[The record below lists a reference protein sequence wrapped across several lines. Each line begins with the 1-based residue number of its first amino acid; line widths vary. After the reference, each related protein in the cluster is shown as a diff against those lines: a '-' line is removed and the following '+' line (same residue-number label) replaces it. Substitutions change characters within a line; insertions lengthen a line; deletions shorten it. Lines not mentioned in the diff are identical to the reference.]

1 MRTFRGVL
9 IILILFGAIFGFVGW
24 KLYKSRRVAVLK
36 KINDERGQ
44 LEAQKQNNLNQLES
58 MTNFS
63 ASHGGLFARSFP
75 MNPSNA
81 RIEYQ
86 MWLSQLAE
94 FCEMPNAKIQ
104 IGAYQRGQGTASNKF
119 QLQVQCKE
127 EALLRFLYEFS
138 WTGFLH
144 RIDSLDIQPVAGSD
158 ELSVTMLIEGLS
170 LAKLDQR
177 NPYPDP
183 VRLPPSRQYLKRLAS
198 GPFATYSPYA
208 RANIFQYAQS
218 GFDDASFAILTGIPS
233 KRVSEEEPPQVTTRW
248 NIGSIGKTLTVGVG
262 EKLQIGSF
270 DGVIESIDDDIV
282 YLRQNGGR
290 LWALSLGDK
299 LSDAVA
305 LPNEF

>member
-1 MRTFRGVL
+1 MKTLRGVL
-9 IILILFGAIFGFVGW
+9 IILILFGGIFGFVGW
-24 KLYKSRRVAVLK
+24 KLYQTRRVAVLK
-36 KINDERGQ
+36 KLDEQSQQ
-44 LEAQKQNNLNQLES
+44 LDQQKANSVNRLET
-58 MTNFS
+58 MKQFS
-63 ASHGGLFARSFP
+63 AAQQGLFARSFP
-75 MNPSNA
+75 MNPASA

-119 QLQVQCKE
+119 QLQTQCKE
-127 EALLRFLYEFS
+127 ESLMRFLYEFS

-158 ELSVTMLIEGLS
+158 EISVTIVIEGLS
-170 LAKLDQR
+170 LAKLDR
-177 NPYPDP
+177 RSPYPDP
-183 VRLPPSRQYLKRLAS
+183 VRLPPARQYIKRLAS

-208 RANIFQYAQS
+208 RANIFQYAQA

-233 KRVSEEEPPQVTTRW
+233 KRVSAEEPMVTTTRW
-248 NIGSIGKTLTVGVG
+248 NIGSIGKTMTVGIG

-270 DGVIESIDDDIV
+270 DGVIESVDNDIV

-305 LPNEF
+305 LPEEF